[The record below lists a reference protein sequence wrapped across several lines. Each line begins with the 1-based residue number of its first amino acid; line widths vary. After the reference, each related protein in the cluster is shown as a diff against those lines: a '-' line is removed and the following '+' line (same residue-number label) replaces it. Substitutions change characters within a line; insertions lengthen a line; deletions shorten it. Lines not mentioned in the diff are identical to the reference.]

1 MADTTASNY
10 QPRSFSRYDPQ
21 SPPKIS
27 HRTPGPQEVRGYQPL
42 PAPVGKPP
50 YHLTLDAVLPPDTI
64 RAITQNQRL
73 VFHVCGDTG
82 GIKVPQEQQ
91 IVAMHQVYD
100 LDLDPP
106 ARPAYF
112 YHLGD
117 VVYYY
122 GEASSYY
129 DQFYE
134 AYEHYGVPIFAIPGN
149 HDGDVD
155 PTAKPPPSSLAAF
168 VENFC
173 AKEVTRTPEAGDI
186 ARDAMTQ
193 PHVYWTLDTP
203 LVTIVGLYTNVPE
216 GGKLDDDQVAWL
228 HAELKNAST
237 DRPLL
242 LAAHHPVFSLD
253 DHHSGSTYLK
263 ELFDD
268 AFAQTGRLPD
278 LILSGHVHN
287 YQRFTRTFDQREVPY
302 VVAGA
307 GGYWHLHYLSKA
319 FGNPVP
325 LPYVV
330 EDVPNLVLENYL
342 DSRHGYLTLDVT
354 PTRITGTYTPVPRP
368 QEPWTDRLRPIDNFI
383 LDVKEHRLVR

>member
-1 MADTTASNY
+1 MTDTSGSAY
-10 QPRSFSRYDPQ
+10 QPRRFSRYDPQ
-21 SPPKIS
+21 APPKVS
-27 HRTPGPQEVRGYQPL
+27 HRTPQPEELRGYQPL
-42 PAPVGKPP
+42 PPPVGPPP
-50 YHLTLDAVLPPDTI
+50 YHLALDAILPPDAVK
-64 RAITQNQRL
+64 AITQNQRL

-82 GIKVPQEQQ
+82 GVKTPQSQQ

-100 LDLDPP
+100 LDLAPP
-106 ARPAYF
+106 ARPAFF

-122 GEASSYY
+122 GEATSYY

-134 AYEHYGVPIFAIPGN
+134 AYEHYAAPIVAIPGN
-149 HDGDVD
+149 HDGDVN
-155 PTAKPPPSSLAAF
+155 PTANPRPSSLAAF

-173 AKEVTRTPEAGDI
+173 AKEVTTTPEAGDV

-193 PHVYWTLDTP
+193 PHVYWTFETP

-216 GGKLDDDQVAWL
+216 GGKLDDDQIAWL
-228 HAELKNAST
+228 GSELKNAPK

-242 LAAHHPVFSLD
+242 LATHHPIFSLD

-263 ELFDD
+263 DLLDE

-287 YQRFTRTFDQREVPY
+287 YQRFTRTFDRQEVPY
-302 VVAGA
+302 LIVGA
-307 GGYWHLHYLSKA
+307 GGYWHLHYMSKA
-319 FGNPVP
+319 FGNPIP
-325 LPYVV
+325 LPLAV

-354 PTRITGTYTPVPRP
+354 PDRITGVYTPVPRP
-368 QEPWTDRLRPIDNFI
+368 QEPWTDRLRPIDTFI
-383 LDVKEHRLVR
+383 LDIKEHRLVR